1 MDEVSA
7 RYETSDVAEMR
18 RHLKEDILALER
30 QMLSDNF
37 LQVAV
42 LTAGGCFGEVAL
54 NHNLPRAATV
64 RCERDSHF
72 AVMSKADYHTCL
84 LSVTKKKLQQGV
96 EFLRGLPFLVGQTTR
111 GHIVKLQFQLSRR
124 ECKRGQIIV
133 LEGEP
138 LMSFFIVISGEFQVT
153 KKALMARRKAAARKA
168 QRTQRGESHIQDEI

>member
-1 MDEVSA
+1 
-7 RYETSDVAEMR
+7 
-18 RHLKEDILALER
+18 
-30 QMLSDNF
+30 
-37 LQVAV
+37 
-42 LTAGGCFGEVAL
+42 
-54 NHNLPRAATV
+54 
-64 RCERDSHF
+64 
-72 AVMSKADYHTCL
+72 MSKADYHTCL

-153 KKALMARRKAAARKA
+153 KKALMARRQAAARKA
-168 QRTQRGESHIQDEI
+168 QRTQRGETHIQDEI